1 MIRSFRDALRDSLM
15 ALAETDSE
23 FVVLNADSARVL
35 NLDVFKATYPGR
47 IFCYGISVAD
57 MLSAAAGLAT
67 TGITPIVVGFSMFVT
82 EKPFEQIRQAICY
95 PNLNVKIIA
104 THAGLCVGQDGAT
117 HQNLEDLAIMRT
129 LPNMKVLVAADAA
142 QTTAAI
148 EAMMAHKGPCYLRL
162 GRDLAEDLYMEK
174 PEVRIGGS
182 DLVRDGKDVTLAA
195 CGLMVDQSLRAA
207 QLLEAD
213 GIDAAVLNLYSIK
226 PLDEETLLSQARKT
240 GAIVTVE
247 DHTIYG
253 GLGGAVAE
261 VLARNLP
268 TPVEVVGTKDTFGES
283 GTQDELFRKYGLTAA
298 DIAAAARRALARKTT
313 RS

>member
-47 IFCYGISVAD
+47 IFCYGISEAD

-207 QLLEAD
+207 QLLQAD

-226 PLDEETLLSQARKT
+226 PLDEETLISQARKT

-261 VLARNLP
+261 ALARNLP

>member
-47 IFCYGISVAD
+47 IFCYGISEAD

>member
-1 MIRSFRDALRDSLM
+1 M
-15 ALAETDSE
+15 
-23 FVVLNADSARVL
+23 
-35 NLDVFKATYPGR
+35 
-47 IFCYGISVAD
+47 
-57 MLSAAAGLAT
+57 
-67 TGITPIVVGFSMFVT
+67 
-82 EKPFEQIRQAICY
+82 
-95 PNLNVKIIA
+95 
-104 THAGLCVGQDGAT
+104 
-117 HQNLEDLAIMRT
+117 
-129 LPNMKVLVAADAA
+129 
-142 QTTAAI
+142 
-148 EAMMAHKGPCYLRL
+148 
-162 GRDLAEDLYMEK
+162 
-174 PEVRIGGS
+174 
-182 DLVRDGKDVTLAA
+182 
-195 CGLMVDQSLRAA
+195 
-207 QLLEAD
+207 
-213 GIDAAVLNLYSIK
+213 LNLYSIK